1 MASATT
7 GAEPLRQSDHCG
19 LLRCRVAWLARTLA
33 VTELSVARPAGTPKQ
48 PRVRT
53 VLRRRQHELQ

>member
-1 MASATT
+1 MRLL
-7 GAEPLRQSDHCG
+7 EPLRRSACG
-19 LLRCRVAWLARTLA
+19 LLRCRVDWLARTLA

-53 VLRRRQHELQ
+53 VLRRCQHELQSPD